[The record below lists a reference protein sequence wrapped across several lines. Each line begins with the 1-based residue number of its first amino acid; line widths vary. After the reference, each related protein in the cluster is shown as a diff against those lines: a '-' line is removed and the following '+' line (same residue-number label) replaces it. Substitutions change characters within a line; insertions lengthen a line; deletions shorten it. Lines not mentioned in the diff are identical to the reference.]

1 TNATSKI
8 IIMRKIAFTIFCLFM
23 LHTNAQEKLS
33 VSDWQHD
40 LKFLQ
45 TTVHKDYA
53 FLFKKTTSKAFDAQ
67 VDKLYKAIPTLKEHE
82 IIVGLARIVSSF
94 QYGHTVLGMRSEPVK
109 FHRMPFNLYHF
120 NDGVYIQAV
129 HKEYQRVLGAE
140 LIAVEGVPVAEAL
153 AAIRPV
159 VPAENDQFFKAYGLN
174 YLGIPEVLH
183 AQGVLKTVKNTVSF
197 TFKRNGKTF
206 KQRITAIKAL
216 QLPSKYGFVKQE
228 ADWLAARSNGA
239 LPLYLKNL
247 DKIYYFQY
255 LPEHKALY
263 VRHSQIQDDPQE
275 NIPDFYKRVFD
286 FVENN
291 AVERL
296 IIDVRLNGGGNNYKN
311 KAVVTGIIRSEKI
324 NQQGKLFVIIGR
336 RTFSACQNLVN
347 ELDTYTNAIFVG
359 EPTAENIN
367 FYGDNHRIALPKS
380 KIPVFL
386 SFAWWQDKPQWENGP
401 WTAPHVAVDMSFED
415 YRTNKDPVLETALNF
430 SDTDFILDPMQHL
443 TELFMAGK
451 LDAVK
456 AEAKRMVAASK
467 YRFFDF
473 ERQLN
478 RAGYN
483 LMGGN
488 QMDGALFVFQ
498 LNTEL
503 FPNSANA
510 WESLAEIY
518 MKMENMAKATE
529 YYRKVIQMDS
539 NGAMGKKAREMLKKI
554 NKD

>member
-1 TNATSKI
+1 
-8 IIMRKIAFTIFCLFM
+8 MRKIAYTIFCLFM

-53 FLFKKTTSKAFDAQ
+53 FLFKKTTAKAFDAQ

-94 QYGHTVLGMRSEPVK
+94 QYGHTALGMRSEPVK

-129 HKEYQRVLGAE
+129 HKDYQRILGAE
-140 LIAVEGVPVAEAL
+140 LLAVEGVPVAKAL
-153 AAIRPV
+153 TAIRPV

-183 AQGVLKTVKNTVSF
+183 AQGVLKTIKNTVSF
-197 TFKRNGKTF
+197 TFKHNGKTF
-206 KQRITAIKAL
+206 KQRITALKAL
-216 QLPSKYGFVKQE
+216 RLPGRYGFVKQE
-228 ADWLAARSNGA
+228 GDWLAARSDGA

-255 LPEHKALY
+255 LPEHKAVY

-275 NIPDFYKRVFD
+275 NVPDFYKRVFD

-324 NQQGKLFVIIGR
+324 NRQGKLFVIIGR

-415 YRTNKDPVLETALNF
+415 YRTNKDPVLEAALNF
-430 SDTDFILDPMQHL
+430 SDTDFIIDPMQHL

-456 AEAKRMVAASK
+456 TEAKQMVADPK

-473 ERQLN
+473 EQQLN

-483 LMGGN
+483 LMGGD

-510 WESLAEIY
+510 WESLAEVY
-518 MKMENMAKATE
+518 MKMENTAKAAE
-529 YYRKVIQMDS
+529 YYRKAIQIDP
-539 NGAMGKKAREMLKKI
+539 NGAVGKKAREMLKKI